1 MALVL
6 ADRVQETTDAAGTGT
21 ITLQGAVT
29 GYQTFAAIGNG
40 NQTYYTITDSTTG
53 ANWEVGIGTYTLSG
67 TTLSR
72 DTVLASSAGSL
83 AKISVSAGYVV
94 FCDYP
99 ATQAIHDNNI
109 YGITI
114 PTAMGWNLP

>member
-6 ADRVQETTDAAGTGT
+6 ADRVQETTNAAGTGT
-21 ITLQGAVT
+21 VTLQGAVT
-29 GYQTFAAIGNG
+29 GYQSFAAIGNG
-40 NQTYYTITDSTTG
+40 NQTYYTITDSTG
-53 ANWEVGIGTYTLSG
+53 ANWEVGIGIYTLSG

-83 AKISVSAGYVV
+83 AKISVAAGYIV

-99 ATQAIHDNNI
+99 AAMAVNMGNAI
-109 YGITI
+109 GLATT
-114 PTAMGWNLP
+114 TAMGWNLT